1 MDKNIASFLI
11 KEYELDAKL
20 AGLGNTET
28 NKIVRHN
35 TKELHQCVE
44 EQRQYFSVEDNHT
57 YYSYFAENSIYLR
70 PVISHEEEYTAD
82 KLSMRISAD
91 NIKICSF
98 TNGEMSFEMY
108 DFRNKKYV
116 LNYYD
121 AQIVEDKFKGSALS
135 NDVDCMEYALSSHV
149 IAPVRTITAIYNKNC
164 IIIQEMNNDNGVK
177 EVNLIRNKMLL
188 D

>member
-1 MDKNIASFLI
+1 
-11 KEYELDAKL
+11 
-20 AGLGNTET
+20 
-28 NKIVRHN
+28 
-35 TKELHQCVE
+35 
-44 EQRQYFSVEDNHT
+44 
-57 YYSYFAENSIYLR
+57 
-70 PVISHEEEYTAD
+70 
-82 KLSMRISAD
+82 
-91 NIKICSF
+91 
-98 TNGEMSFEMY
+98 MSFEMY